1 MKSGE
6 QESPQTA
13 VWVPQVSPQSAAILG
28 NFIREIPSGLGGWSY
43 IPIDTKLARET
54 KAGTVLQ
61 LCLYADLLTEAQ
73 RLSPPYMYVVKP
85 YSEFQPQPQRYRFA
99 D

>member
-1 MKSGE
+1 M
-6 QESPQTA
+6 
-13 VWVPQVSPQSAAILG
+13 
-28 NFIREIPSGLGGWSY
+28 GGWSY
-43 IPIDTKLARET
+43 IPIDTKLAGET

-85 YSEFQPQPQRYRFA
+85 YSEFQPQRYRFA